1 MEIREEQWAGI
12 PLLHIYPE
20 TGGESSPVVI
30 FLHGFT
36 SAKEHNLHYAYN
48 MAKRGLR
55 VILPEAHLHGERE
68 EGLDEVQLSLR
79 FWEIVLTSI
88 EEVGT
93 LKEEIGRRFPGAGK
107 FGLAGTSM
115 GGIET
120 LGCLKA
126 YSWIDC
132 AAVMMGTPG
141 YVNLAKA
148 QMAQYESKG
157 FDIPLTAEERRKL
170 LDTLSRFD
178 LTKDR
183 KALGGRPVY
192 FWHGEQDET
201 VPFKPTRNFVEAVRE
216 DYKEAP
222 EKLKY
227 RFERQAGHA
236 VSRTGMLECADWL
249 ATYLND
255 DAAV

>member
-1 MEIREEQWAGI
+1 MEIREERWAGI

-48 MAKRGLR
+48 MAKQGLR

-88 EEVGT
+88 EEVGI
-93 LKEEIGRRFPGAGK
+93 LKEEIGRRYPKAGK
-107 FGLAGTSM
+107 IGVAGTSM

-120 LGCLKA
+120 LGCLKV
-126 YSWIDC
+126 YDWIDC

-141 YVNLAKA
+141 YVSLAKA
-148 QMAQYESKG
+148 QMAQYEAKG
-157 FDIPLTAEERRKL
+157 FEIPLTPDERRGL
-170 LDTLSRFD
+170 LETLGKFD

-183 KALGGRPVY
+183 KPLAGRPVY
-192 FWHGEQDET
+192 FWHGEMDET
-201 VPFKPTRNFVEAVRE
+201 VPFKPTRNFVEALRE
-216 DYKEAP
+216 DYREAP
-222 EKLKY
+222 ERLKTRY
-227 RFERQAGHA
+227 ERQAGHA

-255 DAAV
+255 VATV